1 MRVRRA
7 SNCIRRNLYFLTILA
22 IPAMSAFTL
31 PSVAYAQAT
40 VSTGTIQGTITDPSG
55 AVVPN
60 AKITLTEPSTGS
72 TRVFTATG
80 AGYYSTG
87 SMIPGDYVIQ
97 VEAPG
102 FASTQKHVTVAVGN
116 VANGDI
122 RLSVTSTAQQVE
134 VQAGAVEV
142 NLDQTTVQGVL
153 DAKQIQQLPINGRNF
168 LDLAQLEPGVEIQD
182 GQNFDPTKAGYSSIS
197 FGGRFGRTARIM
209 IDGVDI
215 SDETVGTTTSD
226 IPASAIQEFQV
237 AQSNLDISTEL
248 TSSGT
253 VNVTTKSGSNQV
265 HGQAFGYFR
274 DHTLGAALPHPTG
287 FSAPYYQ
294 RDQYGGNLG
303 GPLWK
308 NKLFLFGDGERTKQD
323 SAVPVVFQYPFTFSS
338 GTFTSPFRE
347 GLGLGRMDGNLGHGL
362 HMFYRYNLYNS
373 STDATFGYGFQR
385 YKTKNQTF
393 QHTVGADFA
402 TGNFS
407 HNIRFSYLK
416 FENQIVD
423 AVRGSSLPF
432 ANEPISVAI
441 GSFYEGTNY
450 LAPQATPQSDKVI
463 KYDGSWLKHNNII
476 RYGISYNFIKAGGFA
491 GFYAANPTVIVQAG
505 ASEIAQAANGPYPAL
520 FANDPAGKADN
531 PLNYP
536 AEQVFIAS
544 PGFSTEKPAFGFA
557 GGQLGPDNRIGLYL
571 EDSVKPQPNLTFEVG
586 VRYVRDTGRTDSDLP
601 TDPGIN
607 AIFPG
612 QGNRVKQPN
621 WNFAPQVGMVWDPFK
636 TGKTVFRAGG
646 GVYFENVIFNNV
658 LFDRP
663 LRLQNGAF
671 LNIQQACFGS
681 APQALNTQKSGRII
695 LPNGVCG
702 GPIGAVGNQLAAFE
716 QQFQTANPPN
726 LNAPN
731 PGSADQ
737 LLAAGVNVGSDSNPS
752 GLFAPN
758 YKTPRSFQANIGIQ
772 RELRPGL
779 VLSVDYLRN
788 VETHSLLGIDINHA
802 GDVAYFD
809 KGIAQ
814 SAIAATLQQYNATT
828 IDQAIANG
836 ATIADFAGNGLT
848 SSSELGGTGGAF
860 TGINPAIGSLYQS
873 QPIGRSVY
881 NGLDVKLVG
890 QINHPAPGLKVLN
903 TQVAYSFSR
912 FVNTG
917 GWNAGNGTAN
927 ADQDFVISAV
937 DNRHPLSYD
946 GPSLLDRT
954 HQLSIGAVADLPY
967 SFRLASTVHVWSG
980 LSQSLNLQ
988 STGAAGEI
996 FRTDLTGDGTGQDL
1010 LPGTKIGG
1018 FDRNGLNASN
1028 LNQKINGF
1036 NSTYANQATPA
1047 GQVLINNGLFT
1058 LRQLQALG
1066 GVVQPVANAPAG
1078 QVNMDPLR
1086 DWDMKVSWSKTVE
1099 RFTLEPTVG
1108 FYNIL
1113 NFANFDLP
1121 GPTVMRGTL
1130 QNAGSSVPTGFVNS
1144 TTYGDRLSNRVGTGT
1159 GVFGLASPRAVEFSL
1174 NLNF

>member
-1 MRVRRA
+1 MRGQRVPT
-7 SNCIRRNLYFLTILA
+7 SVMKKFLVLTFLA
-22 IPAMSAFTL
+22 VPAVFAFTL
-31 PSVAYAQAT
+31 PPTAHAQAT

-72 TRVFTATG
+72 TRVFTTTG
-80 AGYYSTG
+80 AGFYSTG
-87 SMIPGDYVIQ
+87 SLIPGDYTIQ
-97 VEAPG
+97 VDVPG
-102 FASTQKHVTVAVGN
+102 FGSTQKKIVVAVGN
-116 VANGDI
+116 VTNGDI
-122 RLSVTSTAQQVE
+122 HLSVTSTAQQVE
-134 VQAGAVEV
+134 VQASSVQV
-142 NLDQTTVQGVL
+142 NLDQTTIQGVL

-182 GQNFDPTKAGYSSIS
+182 GQDFDPTKAGYSSIS

-215 SDETVGTTTSD
+215 SDETVGTTTTD

-253 VNVTTKSGSNQV
+253 VNVTTKAGGNQV

-274 DHTLGAALPHPTG
+274 DHSTGAALPHPEG
-287 FSAPYYQ
+287 FAAPYYQ
-294 RDQYGGNLG
+294 RSQYGGNLG

-323 SAVPVVFQYPFTFSS
+323 SAIPVVFQSPFTFSS
-338 GTFTSPFRE
+338 GSFTSPFRE
-347 GLGLGRMDGNLGHGL
+347 GMGLGRLDSNLGHGL
-362 HMFYRYNLYNS
+362 HMFYRYNLYDS
-373 STDATFGYGFQR
+373 STDATFGLGFQR

-393 QHTVGADFA
+393 QHTVGADFV

-432 ANEPISVAI
+432 ANEPVSVSI

-463 KYDGSWLKHNNII
+463 KYDGSWLKHNNIV
-476 RYGISYNFIKAGGFA
+476 RYGISYNNNRAGGFA
-491 GFYAANPTVIVQAG
+491 GFYAANPTVVVQAG
-505 ASEIAQAANGPYPAL
+505 STEIAQALNGPYPAL
-520 FANDPAGKADN
+520 FANDPSGKADN

-536 AEQVFIAS
+536 AERVFIAS

-557 GGQLGPDNRIGLYL
+557 GGLLGPDNRIGLYL
-571 EDSVKPQPNLTFEVG
+571 EDSIKPQPNLTFEVG

-601 TDPGIN
+601 ADAGIN
-607 AIFPG
+607 AVFPG

-621 WNFAPQVGMVWDPFK
+621 WNFAPQVGMAWDPFK
-636 TGKTVFRAGG
+636 NGKTVFRAGG
-646 GVYFENVIFNNV
+646 GLYYENVIYNNI

-671 LNIQQACFGS
+671 LNVQLACDNSQAQTIVT
-681 APQALNTQKSGRII
+681 ANSGRIT
-695 LPNGVCG
+695 PGQGVCG
-702 GPIGAVGNQLAAFE
+702 GPIGTVGNQLAAFE
-716 QQFQTANPPN
+716 QKFQAANPPN
-726 LNAPN
+726 LSAVN

-737 LLAAGVNVGSDSNPS
+737 LLAAGVNVGSAPNPS

-758 YKTPRSFQANIGIQ
+758 YKTPRSFQGNVGIQ

-788 VETHSLLGIDINHA
+788 VETHSLLGVDINHA
-802 GDVAYFD
+802 GDASYFN
-809 KGIAQ
+809 KAIAQ
-814 SAIAATLQQYNATT
+814 SAIAATLQQYNAST
-828 IDQAIANG
+828 IDQAILNG
-836 ATIADFAGNGLT
+836 ATISDFAHNGLT
-848 SSSELGGTGGAF
+848 SSAEFGSAGGAF
-860 TGINPAIGSLYQS
+860 TGINPTIAALYQS

-917 GWNAGNGTAN
+917 GWNAGNSTGN
-927 ADQDFVISAV
+927 SDQDFVIAAV
-937 DNRHPLSYD
+937 DNRNPLTSN

-988 STGAAGEI
+988 STGAGGEI

-1010 LPGTKIGG
+1010 LPGTKIGA

-1028 LNQKINGF
+1028 LNQTINAF

-1047 GQVLINNGLFT
+1047 GQVLINNGLMT
-1058 LRQLQALG
+1058 LRQLQQLG
-1066 GVVQPVANAPAG
+1066 GVVQPVATAPPG

-1086 DWDMKVSWSKTVE
+1086 DWDLKASWSKTVE
-1099 RFTLEPTVG
+1099 RFTIEPTVG

-1121 GPTVMRGTL
+1121 GPTAMRGVL

-1144 TTYGDRLSNRVGTGT
+1144 TTYQGRLADRVGTGT
-1159 GVFGLASPRAVEFSL
+1159 GVFGLAAPRAIEFSL
-1174 NLNF
+1174 SLNF